1 MYFPT
6 WFEITDNNNQEPEL
20 VNIPDDDESIPN
32 IQFSKQELNK
42 LRNPWKKSL
51 SIQIVDY
58 TKPIPHI
65 EQMLQR
71 IRKLKNKVEVI
82 DLGQGYYVGRFF
94 NPNEY
99 FLALAGGPWFMF
111 QYHFSIQQWVPNFIK
126 KTQYNNKIFIWAQF
140 KNLPIEYFNGD
151 ALFKLA
157 QAIGRPIKMDYH
169 TSEVT
174 RGRYARV
181 CIEVDTNIPLPPYVR
196 INSIK
201 QEITYELNA
210 VFCNKCGKIGHFSI
224 KCQASSITEG
234 IIECPIGKV
243 GNSK

>member
-1 MYFPT
+1 
-6 WFEITDNNNQEPEL
+6 
-20 VNIPDDDESIPN
+20 
-32 IQFSKQELNK
+32 
-42 LRNPWKKSL
+42 
-51 SIQIVDY
+51 
-58 TKPIPHI
+58 
-65 EQMLQR
+65 MLQR

-82 DLGQGYYVGRFF
+82 DLGHGYYVGRFP

-111 QYHFSIQQWVPNFIK
+111 QYHFSIQQWVPNFRK
-126 KTQYNNKIFIWAQF
+126 KTQYNNKMFIWAQF

-201 QEITYELNA
+201 QEIAYELNA

-234 IIECPIGKV
+234 IIECPLEKLETQSEWNIIEKRRISGVAKTINNKPNRSNKEFTTTSNMRKV
-243 GNSK
+243 ASDSVHANYPGMKNLSQWKTKK